1 MQALTITSMLA
12 GNMDAIYARLVQYL
26 SQRCQLPLNYATPT
40 DWQTRERLFVTGE
53 ASGGF
58 MCGLI
63 YTRKTTT
70 LEPLVAPIMA
80 AARYQHRPVYFSDVI
95 VRADSAFGDF
105 AALRGQRWALNE
117 RASFSGHAV
126 VCDHLNTLGETHA
139 YFGDA
144 VVVGSHGNA
153 ITAVVAGEA
162 AAAAIDS
169 TVLERAIALN
179 PALTTHIRSIAAL
192 GPSPIPPMVVQKN
205 MPLPLKQQ
213 LREVLMTMH
222 QDPDGAALLNEAG
235 IAQFVAVS
243 DADYDDIRKKAAA
256 TQWVTLSP
264 AERERSFALP
274 QHSMRDLAALEHMR
288 KALLE
293 VLPTVPG
300 PGKYIYPDPSSEH
313 HRQIV
318 VDLAPLKSGQALA
331 VVGFFGQRNWNCPAE
346 ILREIDD
353 ADAALVRDLVR
364 FPYAVSYSSL
374 KLADGNWGNL
384 VVLNATDGI
393 EAWREGEVHK
403 QVVDGPSPH
412 FYSTIRLHRGVMP
425 GGLGSPVQLRSVKLF
440 DYRGKMTE

>member
-1 MQALTITSMLA
+1 MLA

-26 SQRCQLPLNYATPT
+26 SQRCQLPLDYATPA
-40 DWQTRERLFVTGE
+40 DWQTRERLFDSGE
-53 ASGGF
+53 ASGGL

-63 YTRKTTT
+63 YTRKTAT

-126 VCDHLNTLGETHA
+126 VCHHLHTLGETHA

-144 VVVGSHGNA
+144 VVVGSHSHA
-153 ITAVVAGEA
+153 IAAVVAGEA

-179 PALTTHIRSIAAL
+179 PALASQIRSVAAL

-205 MPLPLKQQ
+205 MPPSLKQQ
-213 LREVLMTMH
+213 LREALTTMN
-222 QDPDGAALLNEAG
+222 QDPMGAALLNEAG
-235 IAQFVAVS
+235 IAQFVAVN
-243 DADYDDIRKKAAA
+243 DADYDDIRQKAAA

-264 AERERSFALP
+264 AERERSFAHP
-274 QHSMRDLAALEHMR
+274 QNSARDLAVLEHMR

-293 VLPTVPG
+293 VLPTLSG
-300 PGKYIYPDPSSEH
+300 PGTYIYPDPTSER

-318 VDLAPLKSGQALA
+318 IDLARLKSGQALA
-331 VVGFFGQRNWNCPAE
+331 VVGFCGQRNWDCPAE
-346 ILREIDD
+346 ISHEIDL
-353 ADAALVRDLVR
+353 ADKALVRDLSV
-364 FPYAVSYSSL
+364 FPYTVSYSSL
-374 KLADGNWGNL
+374 KLADGNWINL
-384 VVLNATDGI
+384 VILNAADGI
-393 EAWREGEVHK
+393 EAWREGKTHK

-440 DYRGKMTE
+440 DYRGEMTD